1 MKEYFEFLAWGFK
14 PEIKRHDVF
23 ALLWRSED
31 ALCRPR
37 AKYCFNPLS
46 RLSRATRAGTLA
58 SPATASKIATQ
69 QISPTTREPWT
80 ESVAASVEGL
90 PPRRMQPVAGGRAGR
105 GAPGRGERGRQG
117 TKRGPPLGGA
127 EGNNYRRTGG
137 FGNLPGADMD
147 YSAWTV
153 EQLREFLSVS
163 KP

>member
-1 MKEYFEFLAWGFK
+1 
-14 PEIKRHDVF
+14 
-23 ALLWRSED
+23 
-31 ALCRPR
+31 
-37 AKYCFNPLS
+37 
-46 RLSRATRAGTLA
+46 
-58 SPATASKIATQ
+58 
-69 QISPTTREPWT
+69 
-80 ESVAASVEGL
+80 
-90 PPRRMQPVAGGRAGR
+90 MQPVAGGRAGRGTHVGEGRAGRGAPGRGGRAGR